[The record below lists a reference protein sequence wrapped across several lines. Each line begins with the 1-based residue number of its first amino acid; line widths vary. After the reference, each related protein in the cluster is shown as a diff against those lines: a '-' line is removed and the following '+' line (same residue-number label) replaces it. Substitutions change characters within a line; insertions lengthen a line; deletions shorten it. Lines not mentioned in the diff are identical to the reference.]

1 MNNLRTYQ
9 LGLGIAG
16 AVLMLLVPYLFPV
29 MYIHLAVEILIYAL
43 FAVSFNL
50 LFGYS
55 GLLPFGHAALFGA
68 RAFVAALIFKNF
80 PGMSLLLTLLIT
92 PLFCAGIAAVIGFFC
107 IRLKGAYFALIS
119 LAFQMF
125 LYAVAMKWRSL
136 TYGDDGMTF
145 NRPDLHL
152 PILGTVSMG
161 SIQNVYYLS
170 LAIVAIGVLACYL
183 FLKTPLGN
191 SVVCVR
197 ERDIRASFLGYNVF
211 LTRYIAFLVSGI
223 LAGLAGGLFALFV
236 GFVNT
241 ACIDINMSMSVV
253 LMTVIGG
260 TGHFLGPI
268 LGTAFYVVFQDW
280 ISSLTKHWWILMG
293 IFFIVVV
300 LYLQGGLI
308 SLVSIKKIRLLVSRW
323 SKEDGNHIKNR

>member
-1 MNNLRTYQ
+1 MSHLRSYD
-9 LGLGIAG
+9 LVLAIAG
-16 AVLMLLVPYLFPV
+16 AVLVLLIPHLFPE
-29 MYIHLAVEILIYAL
+29 MYMHLAVEILIFAL

-68 RAFVAALIFKNF
+68 GAYVAALIFKNF
-80 PGMSLLLTLLIT
+80 PQTPLLLTLLIT
-92 PLFCAGIAAVIGFFC
+92 PLFCGVIAAVIGFFC

-125 LYAVAMKWRSL
+125 LYAVAMKWRSV

-152 PILGTVSMG
+152 SVLGTVSMG
-161 SIQNVYYLS
+161 SIQNIYYLS

-191 SVVCVR
+191 SLVCVR

-211 LTRYIAFLVSGI
+211 LTRYVAFLVSGV
-223 LAGLAGGLFALFV
+223 LGGLAGGLFALFV

-241 ACIDINMSMSVV
+241 AVIDINMSMTVV
-253 LMTVIGG
+253 LMAVIGG
-260 TGHFLGPI
+260 TGHFFGPI

-293 IFFIVVV
+293 IFFIIIV

-308 SLVSIKKIRLLVSRW
+308 SLLSMKRIRLLVSRW
-323 SKEDGNHIKNR
+323 EKKDGNHIKSR

>member
-16 AVLMLLVPYLFPV
+16 AALILLIPYLFPE
-29 MYIHLAVEILIYAL
+29 MYLHLGVEILIYAL

-50 LFGYS
+50 LFGYC

-68 RAFVAALIFKNF
+68 GAYVAALIFKNF
-80 PGMSLLLTLLIT
+80 SQIPLLLSLLIT
-92 PLFCAGIAAVIGFFC
+92 LLFCGAISAVIGFFC
-107 IRLKGAYFALIS
+107 IRLKGSYFALIS

-125 LYAVAMKWRSL
+125 LYAVAMKWRSV

-152 PILGTVSMG
+152 PVLGTVSMG
-161 SIQNVYYLS
+161 SIHNVYYLS
-170 LAIVAIGVLACYL
+170 LVIVAIGVLACYL

-191 SVVCVR
+191 SVVCVK

-211 LTRYIAFLVSGI
+211 LTRYVAFLVSGI
-223 LAGLAGGLFALFV
+223 LGGVAGWLFALFV

-241 ACIDINMSMSVV
+241 AVIDINMSMTVV
-253 LMTVIGG
+253 LMAVIGG
-260 TGHFLGPI
+260 TGHFLGPV
-268 LGTAFYVVFQDW
+268 LGTGVYIVFQDW

-300 LYLQGGLI
+300 LYLEGGLI
-308 SLVSIKKIRLLVSRW
+308 SLVSTKRIRVLVSRW
-323 SKEDGNHIKNR
+323 RKEDGDHIKDR

>member
-1 MNNLRTYQ
+1 M
-9 LGLGIAG
+9 GIAG
-16 AVLMLLVPYLFPV
+16 AVLVLLIPHLFPE
-29 MYIHLAVEILIYAL
+29 MYMHLAVEILIYAL

-55 GLLPFGHAALFGA
+55 GLLPFGHAALFGTGA
-68 RAFVAALIFKNF
+68 YVAALIFKNF
-80 PGMSLLLTLLIT
+80 PQTSLLLTLLIT
-92 PLFCAGIAAVIGFFC
+92 PLFCGVIAAVIGFFC
-107 IRLKGAYFALIS
+107 IRLKGSYFALIS

-125 LYAVAMKWRSL
+125 LFAVAMKWRSV

-152 PILGTVSMG
+152 PLLGTVSMG
-161 SIQNVYYLS
+161 SIQNVYYLT
-170 LAIVAIGVLACYL
+170 LVIVAIGVLACYL

-191 SVVCVR
+191 SVVCVK

-211 LTRYIAFLVSGI
+211 LTRYVAFLVSGI
-223 LAGLAGGLFALFV
+223 LGGLAGGLFALFV

-241 ACIDINMSMSVV
+241 AVIDINMSMTVV
-253 LMTVIGG
+253 LMAVIGG
-260 TGHFLGPI
+260 TGHFLGPV

-300 LYLQGGLI
+300 LYLPGGLI
-308 SLVSIKKIRLLVSRW
+308 SLVSMKKIRLLVSRW
-323 SKEDGNHIKNR
+323 GKKDGDHIKDR